1 MSAAH
6 RHGAAAAAIVIALG
20 AWGVSASAAAAEY
33 PPEIPKDLP
42 PVPSGPTSPGPMTQV
57 TPPVY
62 PPYQPPGPT
71 DESDV
76 PVGRKSSD
84 GNGHLPPDPDDPDFP
99 TVSGGFPD
107 FMSPYS
113 QAPLAIVTA
122 SLSAKKRAA
131 PNTLANPVSER
142 PSRTGADGIGLLLA
156 LGFVAVGAGTGMAV
170 SSAKSRR
177 SSAAGQ

>member
-1 MSAAH
+1 MSATH

-20 AWGVSASAAAAEY
+20 AWGVGAHAAAAEY

-42 PVPSGPTSPGPMTQV
+42 PISPGPTGPGPSV
-57 TPPVY
+57 TPPES
-62 PPYQPPGPT
+62 PPDQVPGPT
-71 DESDV
+71 EDSGGTG
-76 PVGRKSSD
+76 GRKSAD
-84 GNGHLPPDPDDPDFP
+84 GPGHLPPDPHDPDFP
-99 TVSGGFPD
+99 TVAGGIPGFV
-107 FMSPYS
+107 SPYS

-156 LGFVAVGAGTGMAV
+156 LGVVAVGAGTGMAV
-170 SSAKSRR
+170 SSARSRR